1 MRGIVLFVLV
11 AALAFAAGAAGA
23 NGTLS
28 RLLSGTQA
36 RLLGDARVGGTPSAA
51 RAGQRSAPASA
62 SAAATDGP
70 VAARTAPAAAPR
82 EGATAVPSP
91 SAASGTK
98 PPPPLSLGQH
108 RPDGTALAA
117 DGWTGAGG
125 LTLHVLAPVTT
136 AGLRAEVEVRPVEQA
151 FRDTPSS
158 AAPVE
163 QGVAA
168 IAVHGLAAGQYHW
181 QARLTSAGGAG
192 VWTPYAQGAAAFG
205 VQPTPPRA
213 PVVTSPTDPHSGTLY
228 ATATVSF
235 TWSTPADPAGIAG
248 YSYRLDTDP
257 RGQAREVIRTQAQQV
272 SLGGLGT
279 GTYYFHVR
287 AVDAVGNWSPSTT
300 FRVRIDVTAP
310 RVTRHRF
317 SAYYFDPALEALR
330 LSYTLSKVSRV
341 TIGIY
346 NATGRRVRHIVPR
359 TLLPAHVPLSVTW
372 DGRDN
377 AGHVVPAGSYSLWL
391 RATDRLGNSHSIG
404 WSRLTVEYKRIVV
417 SLSQQRLWAYD
428 GNKLLLTTLVTTG
441 NKVLPTPTGV
451 FHVMFKRSPFV
462 FRSPWPKGSPYYYL
476 PTRTTYALYFHD
488 YGYYIHDAPWRS
500 VFGPGSNATPGT
512 PGQNYTGTHG
522 CVNVPRNVMARL
534 YTWATPGTAVLIK
547 T

>member
-1 MRGIVLFVLV
+1 MRGIVLLVLV

-28 RLLSGTQA
+28 RVLSGAQA
-36 RLLGDARVGGTPSAA
+36 RLLGDVRVGGTPSAA
-51 RAGQRSAPASA
+51 RAGQRSAPARA

-70 VAARTAPAAAPR
+70 VVARTAPAAAPR

-98 PPPPLSLGQH
+98 PPPPLSLGQQ

-151 FRDTPSS
+151 FRDTPTG

-168 IAVHGLAAGQYHW
+168 IAVHGLAAGHYHW

-192 VWTPYAQGAAAFG
+192 AWTPYAHGAAAFG

-213 PVVTSPTDPHSGTLY
+213 PVVTSPTDPHPGTLY

-257 RGQAREVIRTQAQQV
+257 RAQARTVTPRARTAA
-272 SLGGLGT
+272 
-279 GTYYFHVR
+279 R
-287 AVDAVGNWSPSTT
+287 AG
-300 FRVRIDVTAP
+300 
-310 RVTRHRF
+310 
-317 SAYYFDPALEALR
+317 
-330 LSYTLSKVSRV
+330 
-341 TIGIY
+341 
-346 NATGRRVRHIVPR
+346 
-359 TLLPAHVPLSVTW
+359 
-372 DGRDN
+372 
-377 AGHVVPAGSYSLWL
+377 AG
-391 RATDRLGNSHSIG
+391 DR
-404 WSRLTVEYKRIVV
+404 
-417 SLSQQRLWAYD
+417 
-428 GNKLLLTTLVTTG
+428 
-441 NKVLPTPTGV
+441 
-451 FHVMFKRSPFV
+451 
-462 FRSPWPKGSPYYYL
+462 
-476 PTRTTYALYFHD
+476 
-488 YGYYIHDAPWRS
+488 
-500 VFGPGSNATPGT
+500 
-512 PGQNYTGTHG
+512 GQ
-522 CVNVPRNVMARL
+522 
-534 YTWATPGTAVLIK
+534 TAVAICEQD
-547 T
+547 